1 MSERSEGLPEA
12 TEFSLFPPAGKVSAY
27 ERSKERVQAWLSE
40 RFPDLE
46 FQIANIS
53 LGRHAQIIP
62 VCGEAGE
69 GGRGMYAKPPSA
81 HRLYEIELAL
91 REFDCEK
98 TRLS

>member
-1 MSERSEGLPEA
+1 MSNWCEGLPEA
-12 TEFSLFPPAGKVSAY
+12 TEFSLFPPAGQVRAY
-27 ERSKERVQAWLSE
+27 ERSKERVQSWLHD

-53 LGRHAQIIP
+53 LGKHAQIIP

-69 GGRGMYAKPPSA
+69 GGRGMYAKPPSV

-91 REFDCEK
+91 REFDCGR
-98 TRLS
+98 TGLS